1 MPENVNVQTLY
12 PDEAAAVKASPA
24 TIFLHRFLIALWWI
38 GFAGLALFVLATF
51 LSVLRILGVDIL
63 SSRFANITP
72 QDTLISSL
80 TMIVGVIVFLI
91 VVKQLRM
98 ICYTLLAGDPFVPEN
113 SKRFRIIWITVA
125 VAEIM
130 RITWALFLPW
140 LGKNDDISMEMT
152 LNINAS
158 VWFLVMVLI
167 ILAEV
172 FREGVRLRQDVKLT
186 V

>member
-1 MPENVNVQTLY
+1 MNVETLY
-12 PDEAAAVKASPA
+12 AEESSASKSSPA

-38 GFAGLALFVLATF
+38 GWAGLTLFVLATF
-51 LSVLRILGVDIL
+51 LSVLNILNIFGDDIL
-63 SSRFANITP
+63 NYLFPETTP
-72 QDTLISSL
+72 QDALISSL
-80 TMIVGVIVFLI
+80 TMIVAVIVFLI

-98 ICYTLLAGDPFVPEN
+98 ICYTLLAGDPFVPKN
-113 SKRFRIIWITVA
+113 AKRFRIIWITVL

-130 RITWALFLPW
+130 RVTWALFLPW
-140 LGKNDDISMEMT
+140 LGKNEDISMEMT
-152 LNINAS
+152 LDMNAS

-172 FREGVRLRQDVKLT
+172 FREGVRLRQEAKLT